1 MPKLP
6 SMYAKGAE
14 KHRRMAEKVAAK
26 KPKRTHKKKHHV
38 TRVRDEELHE
48 YNSGLHPAPVP
59 TPSAAAEAEADKN
72 HDLTRHTAVPGGR
85 RRTRRRRGLLGRLIR
100 NPTRRQL
107 KALLGRR

>member
-1 MPKLP
+1 
-6 SMYAKGAE
+6 MYAKGAE

-38 TRVRDEELHE
+38 TRVRNEELHE

-59 TPSAAAEAEADKN
+59 TPSAAKEAEADKT
-72 HDLTRHTAVPGGR
+72 HDLTRGTGGR
-85 RRTRRRRGLLGRLIR
+85 RRTRRRRGVLARLIR